1 MITLLNYT
9 GLENDMKKILLVM
22 ALLSLSGCTTFS
34 FYKSPLQA
42 ETVTLFSMRTPA
54 PLRFEIKEDN
64 EGWNAQIKQALLA
77 SGVVVE
83 DNASSRTL
91 SISTNFTRESKLP
104 VILSLLS
111 LGVIPSTDT
120 INVTADLVLSNADGS
135 QQKYA
140 YVTQYDIM
148 EGWFT
153 PLMGRDWDDNTRELG
168 AIVGSHFL
176 NDVNRSNAL

>member
-1 MITLLNYT
+1 MITLPNYT
-9 GLENDMKKILLVM
+9 GLENNMKKILLVM
-22 ALLSLSGCTTFS
+22 ALLSLTGCTTFS

-42 ETVTLFSMRTPA
+42 ETVTPFSMRTPA
-54 PLRFEIKEDN
+54 PVRFEITEDN
-64 EGWNAQIKQALLA
+64 QGWNAQIKQALLA

-83 DNASSRTL
+83 DNTSSRSL
-91 SISTNFTRESKLP
+91 SISTNFTRDENLTWMLA
-104 VILSLLS
+104 ILS

-120 INVTADLVLSNADGS
+120 IHVTAELVMSNADGS

-140 YVTQYDIM
+140 YATRYDIL

-176 NDVNRSNAL
+176 NDVNRGNAL

>member
-1 MITLLNYT
+1 MITLFKYT

-22 ALLSLSGCTTFS
+22 ALLSLTGCTTFS

-42 ETVTLFSMRTPA
+42 ENVSPFSMRTPA
-54 PLRFEIKEDN
+54 PLRFEITEDN
-64 EGWNAQIKQALLA
+64 QGWNAQIKQALLA

-83 DNASSRTL
+83 DNTSSRSL
-91 SISTNFTRESKLP
+91 SISTTFTRDEHLTW
-104 VILSLLS
+104 ILAILS